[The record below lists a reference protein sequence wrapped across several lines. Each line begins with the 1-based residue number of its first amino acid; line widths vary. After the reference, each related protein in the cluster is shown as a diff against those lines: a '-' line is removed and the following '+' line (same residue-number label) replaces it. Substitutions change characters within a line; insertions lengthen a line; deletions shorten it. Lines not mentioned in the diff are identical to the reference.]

1 MSNRGTPRG
10 DSSRPGGNDA
20 RASATGEQSLG
31 TLVAGI
37 VEDLQRIVRGEVQ
50 LAKTELK
57 EDASAI
63 GKGAGMLAGGAL
75 VGLVGFIF
83 LMLAVTYLLNKSLEM
98 WVSAGIVGLV
108 LAVLAAALA
117 MIGKNQLSGATLK
130 PDQTIDSV
138 KEDRE
143 WASRQIKSVKR

>member
-10 DSSRPGGNDA
+10 ESGIPGNDA
-20 RASATGEQSLG
+20 RAQGSGGESLG
-31 TLVAGI
+31 SLVAGI

-57 EDASAI
+57 EDAGAI
-63 GKGAGMLAGGAL
+63 GKGAGMVAGAAF
-75 VGLVGFIF
+75 VGVVGFIF

-98 WVSAGIVGLV
+98 WLSAGIVGL
-108 LAVLAAALA
+108 ALA
-117 MIGKNQLSGATLK
+117 IIAAILAMVGKNRLSAATLK